1 MDTVQSDEYVVRVRG
16 VRERQAGE
24 QCTATAFRG
33 PVGRGAGISARTP
46 STSMG
51 ARPLNGRVSRN
62 AGQDPILYPH
72 RSPSGT
78 GRVGSTEEPSR
89 GSSYRPSGV
98 GGRFRCPEEGQRSL
112 GAEERRLD
120 ALRGREKAAR
130 PVVSLCLRSLSARPE
145 RKRRLSST
153 ICPLSMGDCRARPG
167 LNLHERETWAGALC
181 TSESIYRD
189 DLPRSSS
196 LV

>member
-1 MDTVQSDEYVVRVRG
+1 MRERLRKGRRCMDTVQSDEYVVRVRG
-16 VRERQAGE
+16 VRERQAGG

-62 AGQDPILYPH
+62 AGQDPTLYPH
-72 RSPSGT
+72 RLPSGT

-120 ALRGREKAAR
+120 ALRGRKKGRLPALSGSRVHSLFRHAPRGRGGSPRQSVRFRWGIVAR
-130 PVVSLCLRSLSARPE
+130 E
-145 RKRRLSST
+145 R
-153 ICPLSMGDCRARPG
+153 G
-167 LNLHERETWAGALC
+167 
-181 TSESIYRD
+181 
-189 DLPRSSS
+189 
-196 LV
+196 

>member
-1 MDTVQSDEYVVRVRG
+1 MVKTDVVRTMRERLRKGRRCMDTVQSDGYVVRVRG
-16 VRERQAGE
+16 VRERQAGG

-33 PVGRGAGISARTP
+33 PVGRAGISARTP

-62 AGQDPILYPH
+62 AGQDPTLYPH

-98 GGRFRCPEEGQRSL
+98 GAGSGAPKKASAVWGPKSGDWTHSVGGKRGGYPPFRVPASTVSSGTPREEEEALL
-112 GAEERRLD
+112 GN
-120 ALRGREKAAR
+120 
-130 PVVSLCLRSLSARPE
+130 LSAFDGG
-145 RKRRLSST
+145 LS
-153 ICPLSMGDCRARPG
+153 
-167 LNLHERETWAGALC
+167 RETGV
-181 TSESIYRD
+181 ES
-189 DLPRSSS
+189 P
-196 LV
+196 

>member
-1 MDTVQSDEYVVRVRG
+1 MDTVQSDGYVVRVRDI
-16 VRERQAGE
+16 RERQAGG

-46 STSMG
+46 STSVG

-62 AGQDPILYPH
+62 AGQDPTLYPH

-98 GGRFRCPEEGQRSL
+98 GAGSGAPKKASAVWGPKSRDWTHSVGEKRDGYPPFRVPASTVSSGMPREEEEALLGNPYAFDGRF
-112 GAEERRLD
+112 
-120 ALRGREKAAR
+120 
-130 PVVSLCLRSLSARPE
+130 
-145 RKRRLSST
+145 
-153 ICPLSMGDCRARPG
+153 
-167 LNLHERETWAGALC
+167 LHETAV
-181 TSESIYRD
+181 ES
-189 DLPRSSS
+189 P
-196 LV
+196 